1 MAFNKTILEGRLTR
15 DIEVRQTGSG
25 VAVGSGSIAVQ
36 RDFKNAQGERET
48 DFFNFT
54 VWRKAAETLAQYT
67 SKGSRVL
74 LEGTLQ
80 NRSYENK
87 QGQNVTVTELVVSG
101 FDFIE
106 TRNASNE
113 TVKQADSFFGG
124 NEINIKDDD
133 LPF

>member
-1 MAFNKTILEGRLTR
+1 MADK
-15 DIEVRQTGSG
+15 
-25 VAVGSGSIAVQ
+25 
-36 RDFKNAQGERET
+36 
-48 DFFNFT
+48 
-54 VWRKAAETLAQYT
+54 LAQYT

-87 QGQNVTVTELVVSG
+87 QGQTVTVTELVVNG

-106 TRNASNE
+106 TRNASSE

-124 NEINIKDDD
+124 DEIKMDDD
-133 LPF
+133 KLPF

>member
-1 MAFNKTILEGRLTR
+1 M
-15 DIEVRQTGSG
+15 
-25 VAVGSGSIAVQ
+25 
-36 RDFKNAQGERET
+36 
-48 DFFNFT
+48 
-54 VWRKAAETLAQYT
+54 AETLAQYT

-87 QGQNVTVTELVVSG
+87 QGQTVTVTELVVNG

-106 TRNASNE
+106 TRNASSE

-124 NEINIKDDD
+124 DEINITDDD